1 MSAYLILGLM
11 LGYFLAML
19 CVSYLAGR
27 KADNAGFFIGNRSN
41 HWLVVAVA
49 MIGSGI
55 SGVTFVSVPG
65 MVATGG
71 MSYLQ
76 MALGFI
82 LGQAVIAFVLV
93 PLFYRIK
100 LFSIYEYLRD
110 RFGITSYKTGAWL
123 FFVSKMLGA
132 SVRIFL
138 VTLTMQL
145 LVFDPLGLPFLL
157 NVLLTVTLVWLYTF
171 FGGVKSVV
179 SVDVLKTASL
189 VLSVG
194 LSIYFI
200 AKGLSLDFSGLVRT
214 VKGSEMSRM
223 FFFDDA
229 NDRRFFWKQFLAG
242 IFTMIATTGLD
253 QDMMQRNL
261 SIKTAKDAAKNILVS
276 SVFQFFIIALFLIL
290 GVMLYTYAG
299 RMGITL
305 PEKGDQVFPFL
316 ATSGYF
322 PVGVGVL
329 FIIGLVAAAFPAAG
343 SALTALTTSFTLDI
357 LGAGKKDD
365 RALTRT
371 RQTVHVAMALLMGVC
386 IFVLNALSNTSV
398 IDAVYVL
405 ASYTYGPLLGLFAF
419 GIFSERRVRDRWIP
433 LVVLLA
439 PVLCFLLDR
448 NSETWFGGYRF
459 GYEILILNALFTI
472 LGLLLISRGGK
483 VSLQTSSAYE

>member
-11 LGYFLAML
+11 LGYFLAMFG
-19 CVSYLAGR
+19 VSYLAGR
-27 KADNAGFFIGNRSN
+27 KTDNAGFFIGNRSN

-145 LVFDPLGLPFLL
+145 LVFEPLGLPFLL
-157 NVLLTVTLVWLYTF
+157 NVLLTVALVWLYTF

-200 AKGLSLDFSGLVRT
+200 AKGLSLDFSGIVRT
-214 VKGSEMSRM
+214 VKGSEMSRI

-316 ATSGYF
+316 ATGGYF

-371 RQTVHVAMALLMGVC
+371 RQAVHVGMALLMGVC

-419 GIFSERRVRDRWIP
+419 GIFSKSRVRDKWIP

-439 PVLCFLLDR
+439 PALCFLLDR
-448 NSETWFGGYRF
+448 NSEAWFGGYRF
-459 GYEILILNALFTI
+459 GYELLILNALFTI
-472 LGLLLISRGGK
+472 LGLSLIRGGENA
-483 VSLQTSSAYE
+483 SLQTYPAHE

>member
-11 LGYFLAML
+11 LGYFLAMFG
-19 CVSYLAGR
+19 VSYLAGR
-27 KADNAGFFIGNRSN
+27 KTDNAGFFIGNRSN

-179 SVDVLKTASL
+179 SADVLKTASL
-189 VLSVG
+189 VLSVV

-214 VKGSEMSRM
+214 LKGSEMSRM

-316 ATSGYF
+316 ATGGYF

-371 RQTVHVAMALLMGVC
+371 RQAVHVGMALLMGVC

-419 GIFSERRVRDRWIP
+419 GIFSKRRVRDRWIP

-439 PVLCFLLDR
+439 PALCFLLDR
-448 NSETWFGGYRF
+448 NSEAWFGGYRF
-459 GYEILILNALFTI
+459 GYELLILNALLTI
-472 LGLLLISRGGK
+472 LGLLLISSGGK
-483 VSLQTSSAYE
+483 ASLQTYPAHE

>member
-11 LGYFLAML
+11 LGYFLAMFG
-19 CVSYLAGR
+19 VSYLAGR
-27 KADNAGFFIGNRSN
+27 KTDNAGFFIGNRSN

-145 LVFDPLGLPFLL
+145 LVFEPLGLPFLL
-157 NVLLTVTLVWLYTF
+157 NVLLTVALVWLYTF

-276 SVFQFFIIALFLIL
+276 SVFQFFIIALFLTL

-316 ATSGYF
+316 ATGGYF

-371 RQTVHVAMALLMGVC
+371 RQAVHVGMALLMGVC

-419 GIFSERRVRDRWIP
+419 GIFSKRRVRDKWIP

-439 PVLCFLLDR
+439 PALCFLLDR
-448 NSETWFGGYRF
+448 NSEAWFGGYRF
-459 GYEILILNALFTI
+459 GYELLILNALFTI
-472 LGLLLISRGGK
+472 LGLSLIRGGEK
-483 VSLQTSSAYE
+483 ASLQTYLAHE

>member
-11 LGYFLAML
+11 LGYFLAMFG
-19 CVSYLAGR
+19 VSYLAGR
-27 KADNAGFFIGNRSN
+27 KTDNAGFFIGNRSN

-55 SGVTFVSVPG
+55 SGVTFVSVSG

-145 LVFDPLGLPFLL
+145 LVFEPLGLPFLL
-157 NVLLTVTLVWLYTF
+157 NVLLTVALVWLYTF

-179 SVDVLKTASL
+179 SADVLKTASL
-189 VLSVG
+189 VLSVV

-214 VKGSEMSRM
+214 LKGSEMSRM

-419 GIFSERRVRDRWIP
+419 GIFSKRRVRDRWIP

-439 PVLCFLLDR
+439 PALCFLLDR
-448 NSETWFGGYRF
+448 NSEAWFGGYRF
-459 GYEILILNALFTI
+459 GYELLILNALLTI
-472 LGLLLISRGGK
+472 LGLLLISSGGK
-483 VSLQTSSAYE
+483 ASLQTYPAHE

>member
-11 LGYFLAML
+11 LGYFLAMFG
-19 CVSYLAGR
+19 VSYLAGR
-27 KADNAGFFIGNRSN
+27 KTDNAGFFIGNRSN

-145 LVFDPLGLPFLL
+145 LVFEPLGLPFLL
-157 NVLLTVTLVWLYTF
+157 NVLLTVALVWLYTF